1 MQLANPSKALIALI
15 ALISMVVLPSCANRE
30 RLNCPRLKNQALT
43 RSSVELA
50 PQTLAPTIT
59 TRRCG

>member
-1 MQLANPSKALIALI
+1 MKRLAITAALIATL
-15 ALISMVVLPSCANRE
+15 AGCGNRE

-43 RSSVELA
+43 RSSVELV
-50 PQTLAPTIT
+50 PQTLAPGIT